1 MFNIFDE
8 IIESQILDFIDGKR
22 DEICVTQ
29 QEFDIVMQILDEKG
43 IKTYQFLDADE
54 VVIQRIEDKENI
66 LNNKE
71 RLIMNVTAK
80 RTGTKVTTGKVRL
93 SYAHIFEPHAMNEGQ
108 EAKYSVSV
116 IIPKSDKE
124 TLKAIKEAT
133 DQAKKDGAGKWG
145 NKIPGNLKTPLRD
158 GDVEREDDEAYKGCY
173 FLNASSKNKPGVVD
187 ANVQPVLD
195 ATEVYSGCYARLT
208 LNFYAYNASGNKGI
222 AAGLG
227 NIQKLE
233 DGEPLGGFTRAE
245 DDFDSVGGN
254 SANDDFLG

>member
-1 MFNIFDE
+1 MCSDCGTWIKWVGKNEEPVIRHFLEE
-8 IIESQILDFIDGKR
+8 INKNLNEVK
-22 DEICVTQ
+22 
-29 QEFDIVMQILDEKG
+29 EK
-43 IKTYQFLDADE
+43 IT
-54 VVIQRIEDKENI
+54 
-66 LNNKE
+66 
-71 RLIMNVTAK
+71 MNVTAK

-93 SYAHIFEPHAMNEGQ
+93 SYAHIFEPHAMNESQ

-116 IIPKSDKE
+116 IIPKTDTE

-133 DQAKKDGAGKWG
+133 DQAKKDGAAKWG
-145 NKIPGNLKTPLRD
+145 NKIPANLKTPLRD
-158 GDVEREDDEAYKGCY
+158 GDVDREDDPAYVGCY

-187 ANVQPVLD
+187 QNVQPVLD

-208 LNFYAYNASGNKGI
+208 LNFYAYNASGNKGV

-245 DDFDSVGGN
+245 DDFDSVDGD
-254 SANDDFLG
+254 SASEDFLG

>member
-1 MFNIFDE
+1 M
-8 IIESQILDFIDGKR
+8 K
-22 DEICVTQ
+22 
-29 QEFDIVMQILDEKG
+29 
-43 IKTYQFLDADE
+43 
-54 VVIQRIEDKENI
+54 
-66 LNNKE
+66 
-71 RLIMNVTAK
+71 VTAK

-116 IIPKSDKE
+116 IIPKTDTE

-133 DQAKKDGAGKWG
+133 DQSKKDGAPKWG
-145 NKIPGNLKTPLRD
+145 NKIPANLKTPLRD

-208 LNFYAYNASGNKGI
+208 LNFYAYNASGNKGV

-245 DDFDSVGGN
+245 DDFDSVDDGN